1 MNTAVD
7 QRSSQRSLKP
17 VLVAAG
23 LALLVALAGGLA
35 TDIGSWY
42 DSLVKPAWQPPD
54 WLFGP
59 VWTLIYGLM
68 VAAGSLAWFAS
79 DDRTARQNLL
89 IVFMLN
95 AVLNVGWSLLFF
107 RFHRPD
113 LALIEVAFLWSSI
126 VLLMYVCGKRRRLAG
141 VLLLPYLLWVTFAA
155 VLNAEIVRL
164 NSFS

>member
-1 MNTAVD
+1 MNAVAA
-7 QRSSQRSLKP
+7 QPSWKP

-23 LALLVALAGGLA
+23 LALLVGLVGGLA

-42 DSLVKPAWQPPD
+42 ESLAKPRWQPPD

-59 VWTLIYGLM
+59 VWTLIYALM

-79 DDRTARQNLL
+79 ETRAARQNLL
-89 IVFMLN
+89 IVFLLN

-107 RFHRPD
+107 RFQRPD

-126 VLLMYVCGKRRRLAG
+126 VLLIYVCAKRRKLAG
-141 VLLLPYLLWVTFAA
+141 ALLLPYLFWVTFAA
-155 VLNAEIVRL
+155 ILNSEIVRL
-164 NSFS
+164 NSF